1 MQFQGI
7 PSICPQRVSA
17 KEVADCADIQI
28 RVHLRKFVAVLATG
42 NLSGS
47 PWTDYRQPLSFLHS
61 FATDV
66 VIEHTSP

>member
-28 RVHLRKFVAVLATG
+28 RVHLRKFVTVLATG
-42 NLSGS
+42 NLSRFA
-47 PWTDYRQPLSFLHS
+47 WTDSGNHFHSCIPLSQTL
-61 FATDV
+61 
-66 VIEHTSP
+66 